1 MNLSME
7 QILCKPNRKQ
17 RYTKITITPRFCYFR
32 SENQEK
38 PSDFATEISY
48 SLTRKNKF
56 IHPKFFY
63 DETGSKL
70 FEEICMLQEYYPTR
84 TELEILQSIKSE
96 IGNHLIGDYAL
107 IELGSGSATKTRTLL
122 EILTQKQE
130 SVEYYPIDISEI
142 LKESSENLQKDYDN
156 LNITGIIDKYET
168 GLKFIK
174 KLSIQNKL
182 IAFLGSSLG
191 NFKPEESMKFLKKIR
206 VLMKEND
213 FFLLGLDLVKDSK
226 ILEKA
231 YTDSKGVTSKFN
243 LNLLKRINDELAA
256 NFDLDKFEHVA
267 LFNNKEKRIEM
278 YLRSKE
284 KQKVFISDINLAFKL
299 EKDELIHTE
308 YSYKYTISGIKNMA
322 EKAGLKPVRIWHDKA
337 NYFALV
343 LFSIK
348 N

>member
-1 MNLSME
+1 MA
-7 QILCKPNRKQ
+7 QILSKPHLKQ
-17 RYTKITITPRFCYFR
+17 KYTKITITPRLCYFK
-32 SENQEK
+32 SENPENQ
-38 PSDFATEISY
+38 SDFATEISY
-48 SLTRKNKF
+48 SITRKNKF

-63 DETGSKL
+63 DEIGSKL
-70 FEEICMLQEYYPTR
+70 FEEICMLQEYYLTR
-84 TELEILQSIKSE
+84 TELEILQSIKLNMT
-96 IGNHLIGDYAL
+96 NHLSGDYAL

-142 LKESSENLQKDYDN
+142 LKESSENLQRDFDN
-156 LNITGIIDKYET
+156 LNITGIIDQYET

-174 KLSIQNKL
+174 KLNIQNQL
-182 IAFLGSSLG
+182 IVFLGSSLG

-206 VLMKEND
+206 GIMKEND
-213 FFLLGLDLVKDSK
+213 LFLLGLDLVKDTK

-231 YTDSKGVTSKFN
+231 YNDSKGVTSKFN

-256 NFDLDKFEHVA
+256 NFDLDKFEHMA
-267 LFNNKEKRIEM
+267 LFNNEEKRIEM

-284 KQKVFISDINLAFKL
+284 KQEVLISGINLVLKL

-308 YSYKYTISGIKNMA
+308 YSYKYTVSGINDMA
-322 EKAGLKPVRIWHDKA
+322 EKAGLKPVKIWHDKN

>member
-1 MNLSME
+1 MAQTLS
-7 QILCKPNRKQ
+7 KPRLKQKYRKI
-17 RYTKITITPRFCYFR
+17 KITPRFCYFR
-32 SENQEK
+32 SENLENQ
-38 PSDFATEISY
+38 SDFATEISY

-63 DETGSKL
+63 DEKGSKL
-70 FEEICMLQEYYPTR
+70 FEEICVLQEYYLTR
-84 TELEILQSIKSE
+84 TELEILRSIKLE
-96 IGNHLIGDYAL
+96 MANHLSGDYAL

-122 EILTQKQE
+122 EILTRKQK

-142 LKESSENLQKDYDN
+142 LKETSENLQRDYDN
-156 LNITGIIDKYET
+156 LNIMGIIDQYET

-174 KLSIQNKL
+174 KLSIQNQL
-182 IAFLGSSLG
+182 IVFLGSSLG
-191 NFKPEESMKFLKKIR
+191 NFNLEENMKFLKKIR
-206 VLMKEND
+206 ALMKEND
-213 FFLLGLDLVKDSK
+213 LFLLGLDLVKDTK

-231 YTDSKGVTSKFN
+231 YNDSKGVTSKFN

-256 NFDLDKFEHVA
+256 NFDLDKFEHVS
-267 LFNNKEKRIEM
+267 LFNIEEKRIEM

-284 KQKVFISDINLAFKL
+284 KHEVLISAINLALKL

-308 YSYKYTISGIKNMA
+308 YSYKYTVSGIKDMA
-322 EKAGLKPVRIWHDKA
+322 EKAGLKPVKIWRDKD